1 MGRIVIKKTK
11 PQPTN
16 KILYNGGRQS
26 TMARVY
32 EEPKEEVMVKEKIE
46 NNENN
51 NDIVMMDTNQKIELA
66 NAVLAEEGKIK
77 AKRIRKEKGLIER
90 KENTIVLTEDNRELL
105 KG

>member
-1 MGRIVIKKTK
+1 MGKIVIKKTK

-16 KILYNGGRQS
+16 RILYNGGRQS

-32 EEPKEEVMVKEKIE
+32 EEPKKEVVAEEEHK
-46 NNENN
+46 NNEVN

-90 KENTIVLTEDNRELL
+90 KESTIVLTEDNRELL